1 MTLRAR
7 LAICAAAILIIALA
21 PRLAAHEIPTDVRVL
36 AFVKPEGSR
45 LRLLVRVPLVA
56 MRDVDFPRRGAG
68 FVDLAR
74 AEPALRD
81 AARLWIAD
89 TILLYENGARLGT
102 PSIVEARISLPSDRS
117 FTSFDSALAHVTG
130 PRLPDDVHL
139 FWEQGMLDVLLEH
152 SIASA
157 QSEFAIHPAIAR
169 LGLQVTTAVRA
180 VLPDGTVR
188 AFELHGDPGVVRLDP
203 RWHQAA
209 LQFVGLGFR
218 HILDGTDHLLF
229 LLCLVIP
236 FRKLRP
242 LIVVVT
248 AFTVAHSVT
257 LVSAAYGLAPAGLW
271 FPPLVET
278 LIAVSI
284 LYMALENI
292 VSRTASAERWAI
304 AFGFGLVHGFG
315 FSFALSETMQFAG
328 THLLSSLVAFN
339 VGVELGQILVLLV
352 LVPAL
357 QALFRFVVDARVGT
371 IILSAFVAHT
381 AWHWTTER
389 WESLRQFPLPEPDVV
404 FFAHF
409 MRWFVGALAVFTVFQ
424 LGHMVWSRR
433 RVRSGAKMPS
443 MGTGDFTGGDE

>member
-152 SIASA
+152 PIASA

-169 LGLQVTTAVRA
+169 LGLQVTTSVRA

-292 VSRTASAERWAI
+292 VSKTGSAGRWAI

-315 FSFALSETMQFAG
+315 FSFALSDTMQFAG
-328 THLLSSLVAFN
+328 SHLLSSLVAFN

>member
-152 SIASA
+152 PIASA

>member
-89 TILLYENGARLGT
+89 TILLYGNGARLGT

-257 LVSAAYGLAPAGLW
+257 LVSAAYGLAPGGLW

-292 VSRTASAERWAI
+292 VSRTGSAERWAI